1 MAETK
6 TTTGAAWAK
15 NAAVLAAMTLV
26 GLCGYAL
33 WGPEAESPTRPV
45 AAVAPPVV
53 VEEPAPIPVETPLP
67 VQPVEEPP
75 PVVAVEEP
83 VVLAPLVA
91 AAAVPPAPAVVAPPA
106 VVEPEPLVIPA
117 VLPPVAAAGPM
128 PEPSPDFLPLGP
140 ATDQF
145 ADPSPD
151 VAMPLALNFNTG
163 PGLPQID
170 DSQSII
176 QPCQA
181 AASCA
186 VDVPAAAG
194 PIGLVVVGG
203 GWPPPSP

>member
-6 TTTGAAWAK
+6 TTKGAAWAK

-26 GLCGYAL
+26 GLCGYAV
-33 WGPEAESPTRPV
+33 WGPEADSPTPPV
-45 AAVAPPVV
+45 AAVPPPVV
-53 VEEPAPIPVETPLP
+53 VEEPAPIPVEAPLP

-75 PVVAVEEP
+75 PVALVEEP

-91 AAAVPPAPAVVAPPA
+91 AEEVPPAPPVVAPQA
-106 VVEPEPLVIPA
+106 VVEEAPAIPA
-117 VLPPVAAAGPM
+117 ALPPVAAAGPM
-128 PEPSPDFLPLGP
+128 PEPSADFLPLGP

-186 VDVPAAAG
+186 VDVPASAG

-203 GWPPPSP
+203 GWPPPAP